1 MAQQSAFVREIELW
15 SPQRGHDW
23 RRTTTGPAGQSEE
36 QVTIHGTAQGTA
48 RLVRR
53 VLSTQ
58 RPELDS
64 EDRETVVVAFPLFHA
79 QRLSTVV
86 VLRCHSETGR
96 GGCVEVW
103 EPSQNAELVHAEG
116 YYGVLGDFEMSS
128 RLARFRRG
136 IGLPGITWDRHRP
149 HIIDDLR
156 YSPHFLRAALAR
168 EHALAVGLGVPIVRQ
183 NEVEH
188 VLVFLT
194 AQRSPPARAIE
205 IWIPDAQGR
214 LWLDHGA
221 YDTGLE
227 ALGRA
232 SRTTCLMPGEGV
244 AGRAAKA
251 GEPLLWS
258 RQSKQNDAT
267 DSDAARAGLA
277 LGIAL
282 PLVEST
288 GTRAVLV
295 LRS

>member
-1 MAQQSAFVREIELW
+1 MAQQGAFVREIELW
-15 SPQRGHDW
+15 SPDGGHDW
-23 RRTTTGPAGQSEE
+23 RRTVTGLAGERDDK
-36 QVTIHGTAQGTA
+36 VTVNGTAQGTA
-48 RLVRR
+48 RLARR
-53 VLSTQ
+53 VASTQ
-58 RPELDS
+58 RPELEG
-64 EDRETVVVAFPLFHA
+64 EDRETVCVAFPVFQA
-79 QRLSTVV
+79 QRLATVV
-86 VLRCHSETGR
+86 VLRCHSDKGR

-103 EPSQNAELVHAEG
+103 EPSQQAELVHAEG
-116 YYGVLGDFEMSS
+116 YYGVLGNFEMSS
-128 RLARFRRG
+128 RLARFPRG
-136 IGLPGITWDRHRP
+136 IGLPGITWERHRP

-156 YSPHFLRAALAR
+156 YSPHFLRSALAR
-168 EHALAVGLGVPIVRQ
+168 EHALAVGLGVPVVRQ
-183 NEVEH
+183 DRVEH
-188 VLVFLT
+188 VVVFLT

-221 YDTGLE
+221 YDGGLE

-251 GEPLLWS
+251 GEPLVWS

-267 DSDAARAGLA
+267 DSDAARAGLV
-277 LGIAL
+277 LGMAL
-282 PLVEST
+282 PIVESA

>member
-1 MAQQSAFVREIELW
+1 M
-15 SPQRGHDW
+15 
-23 RRTTTGPAGQSEE
+23 
-36 QVTIHGTAQGTA
+36 
-48 RLVRR
+48 
-53 VLSTQ
+53 
-58 RPELDS
+58 
-64 EDRETVVVAFPLFHA
+64 
-79 QRLSTVV
+79 
-86 VLRCHSETGR
+86 
-96 GGCVEVW
+96 
-103 EPSQNAELVHAEG
+103 
-116 YYGVLGDFEMSS
+116 
-128 RLARFRRG
+128 
-136 IGLPGITWDRHRP
+136 
-149 HIIDDLR
+149 
-156 YSPHFLRAALAR
+156 RAALAR

-214 LWLDHGA
+214 LWMDHGA

-267 DSDAARAGLA
+267 DSDAARAGLV

-282 PLVEST
+282 PWWRAPAPAPSWCCGPSAWALSGGLQADVRVDPRQEA
-288 GTRAVLV
+288 RAVGPV
-295 LRS
+295 HTPSS